1 MDCLQPP
8 LDEAPAGTWY
18 CPLCEGASTQDI
30 HFVPQPDVHY
40 PTKAPPAT
48 ELPIPSHPTPGP
60 EHPTKLPPEHIAA
73 LRSSSVASSSRLTD
87 RRRHGTVGVT
97 DESEM
102 DVDGEATPTATR
114 SKNKKKQRPKGKT
127 PMRDDS
133 EVEEA
138 TPAARSHKRP
148 RVRLSSPAPPSSPT
162 QKSGTGLRIRLPLR
176 DKGKARD
183 DDSSDPPKGMFDDIL
198 SPEDRDTAE
207 TNILPAD
214 KQRFEKSR
222 VAAEVR
228 CFSVLPECKL
238 MVLLG
243 TTIPQTSSSSGRGP
257 RNTWGGPVVATDA
270 LLTSFITYRP
280 TFVRTLRFSC
290 TFNARPSGSETSG
303 WLADTQDPVRGLRY
317 RYVVRCSVP

>member
-18 CPLCEGASTQDI
+18 CPLCEGASTQDVQ
-30 HFVPQPDVHY
+30 FAPQPDVHH
-40 PTKAPPAT
+40 PTKVPLAT
-48 ELPIPSHPTPGP
+48 ELPIPFHPTPGP

-73 LRSSSVASSSRLTD
+73 IRSSSVASSSRLTD
-87 RRRHGTVGVT
+87 KRRHGTIGAT
-97 DESEM
+97 DESEV

-114 SKNKKKQRPKGKT
+114 SKSKKKQRPKGKT

-148 RVRLSSPAPPSSPT
+148 RVQISSPAPPSLPT
-162 QKSGTGLRIRLPLR
+162 QRPGTGLRIRLPFR

-198 SPEDRDTAE
+198 SPEDRETAE

-222 VAAEVR
+222 VSAEVC
-228 CFSVLPECKL
+228 CFSALLECWL
-238 MVLLG
+238 TLLLG
-243 TTIPQTSSSSGRGP
+243 TVIPQTPSNACGSP
-257 RNTWGGPVVATDA
+257 RHTWGGPVVATDT
-270 LLTSFITYRP
+270 LLASFIAYSSASI
-280 TFVRTLRFSC
+280 RTIRFSN
-290 TFNARPSGSETSG
+290 TFNARSSDTAASG
-303 WLADTQDPVRGLRY
+303 WLANTQDPVWG
-317 RYVVRCSVP
+317 P